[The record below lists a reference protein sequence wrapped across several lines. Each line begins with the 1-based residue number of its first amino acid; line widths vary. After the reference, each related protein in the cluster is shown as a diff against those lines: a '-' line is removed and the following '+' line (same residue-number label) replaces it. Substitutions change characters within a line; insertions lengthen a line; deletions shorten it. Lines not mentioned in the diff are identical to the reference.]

1 MTKQQKTCAIVGG
14 VFGLCVLALG
24 WFLYSAYAERQE
36 IVNGGEETP
45 EGLEAAK
52 AKYGGFFQQ
61 KPFPSVES
69 VRQVKANGAAYAQ
82 WRTAAR
88 EVAEKGSFLPPS
100 VKLDHGD
107 LKIMLKSQVARMQKL
122 NNGEICAPAFQ
133 FGFEPYLDADDKK
146 ETPMPTDP
154 AELTELYTQF
164 VSITNVVDIL
174 HANGVQNIRRIGRRQ
189 KPKEEDSSARQ
200 SNQRRRKN
208 AKDKAAKAAEADDT
222 PACHTFE
229 LEYTVRPTAF
239 VNVLNAFAKSP
250 RFYVVD
256 NLSFGHEGESL
267 KERLNRANAPSV
279 PGGVKQE
286 GRRRR
291 SPGRSLDQQEEKKTE
306 KDDGLVTRPDKEQP
320 ILVKMKLSVYD
331 FGKDGASS
339 QKEGN

>member
-1 MTKQQKTCAIVGG
+1 MTKQQKTCA
-14 VFGLCVLALG
+14 VFGGAFALCVLALG

-69 VRQVKANGAAYAQ
+69 VRQVKANEAAYAQ
-82 WRTAAR
+82 WWAAAHD
-88 EVAEKGSFLPPS
+88 VAEKGSFLPPS
-100 VKLDHGD
+100 SKLDRGD

-154 AELTELYTQF
+154 AELMELYKQF

-200 SNQRRRKN
+200 SNKRRKN

-222 PACHTFE
+222 PACHVFD

-239 VNVLNAFAKSP
+239 VNVLNAFAKSQ

-267 KERLNRANAPSV
+267 KDRLNRANAPSV

-291 SPGRSLDQQEEKKTE
+291 SPRRSPDQQEDKKAE

-331 FGKDGASS
+331 FGKGGASS